1 MSQINYKVNFR
12 SYVLPCVMK
21 ANGNIAIDT
30 KSKPADG
37 IDLNHLL
44 NKGFLYHYN
53 SNTCHFYPLSLLLII
68 KYLSPQKLLKCQNIF
83 SFLSSSSLTLQQRK
97 SEYKILRLMDIISGT
112 FSISQTAIF
121 VIPLPNQLL
130 GKKNFQGNGIETRLE
145 NQYFHYQVQKPSK
158 TRETPALLE
167 SNCKSD
173 NCKEKKE
180 ISICVKIDWRSKKGK
195 RVINGF
201 NVSFK
206 EKVTASRMNE
216 EQQTRINV
224 SYGKHYIEN
233 MT

>member
-1 MSQINYKVNFR
+1 MSQINHKVNFR

-97 SEYKILRLMDIISGT
+97 SEYKILRLN
-112 FSISQTAIF
+112 FWYIF
-121 VIPLPNQLL
+121 NILDRNFCYPASKSTT
-130 GKKNFQGNGIETRLE
+130 GKK
-145 NQYFHYQVQKPSK
+145 K
-158 TRETPALLE
+158 T
-167 SNCKSD
+167 
-173 NCKEKKE
+173 
-180 ISICVKIDWRSKKGK
+180 
-195 RVINGF
+195 
-201 NVSFK
+201 FK
-206 EKVTASRMNE
+206 EMESRRDQKINIFIIKFRNRARQE
-216 EQQTRINV
+216 KHLRYWNQTVNQTTVKRKKKFQFALKSIGV
-224 SYGKHYIEN
+224 PRRESE
-233 MT
+233 

>member
-1 MSQINYKVNFR
+1 MSQITYKVNFR

-130 GKKNFQGNGIETRLE
+130 
-145 NQYFHYQVQKPSK
+145 
-158 TRETPALLE
+158 
-167 SNCKSD
+167 
-173 NCKEKKE
+173 EKKT
-180 ISICVKIDWRSKKGK
+180 
-195 RVINGF
+195 
-201 NVSFK
+201 FK
-206 EKVTASRMNE
+206 EIESRRDQKINIFIIKFRNRARQE
-216 EQQTRINV
+216 KHLRYWNQTVNQTTVKRKKKFQFAFKSIGV
-224 SYGKHYIEN
+224 PRRESE
-233 MT
+233 

>member
-1 MSQINYKVNFR
+1 MIHDDILAFFWAFLFFKLFSASTSLRSFSILIIFQFQTAMSEINHKVNFR

-97 SEYKILRLMDIISGT
+97 SEYKILRLN
-112 FSISQTAIF
+112 FWYIF
-121 VIPLPNQLL
+121 NILDRNFCYPASKSTT
-130 GKKNFQGNGIETRLE
+130 GKK
-145 NQYFHYQVQKPSK
+145 K
-158 TRETPALLE
+158 T
-167 SNCKSD
+167 
-173 NCKEKKE
+173 
-180 ISICVKIDWRSKKGK
+180 
-195 RVINGF
+195 
-201 NVSFK
+201 FK
-206 EKVTASRMNE
+206 EMESR
-216 EQQTRINV
+216 RD
-224 SYGKHYIEN
+224 
-233 MT
+233 

>member
-130 GKKNFQGNGIETRLE
+130 
-145 NQYFHYQVQKPSK
+145 
-158 TRETPALLE
+158 
-167 SNCKSD
+167 
-173 NCKEKKE
+173 EKKLSRKWNRDE
-180 ISICVKIDWRSKKGK
+180 IRKSIFSLSSLETEKDKRNTCVIGIKL
-195 RVINGF
+195 
-201 NVSFK
+201 
-206 EKVTASRMNE
+206 
-216 EQQTRINV
+216 
-224 SYGKHYIEN
+224 
-233 MT
+233 